1 MTIKD
6 NVKISKG
13 LPDFLTIE
21 SFVGNTPLVKLQRL
35 PGNSTNIILGKLEGN
50 NPAGSVKDRPALS
63 MIKHAEMRGEIK
75 PGDTLIEAT
84 SGNTGIALAMA
95 AANAV
100 LDVMLEKDFLA
111 SVLKKGT
118 KLKNDLVSLVEKHST
133 VLESVRGVGL
143 MLGIKSVG
151 PNLELMA
158 AFRENKLLTVV
169 AGENVVRVLHPLNV
183 SEEEI
188 SEAVQKIDQTCSQV
202 SS

>member
-1 MTIKD
+1 
-6 NVKISKG
+6 
-13 LPDFLTIE
+13 
-21 SFVGNTPLVKLQRL
+21 
-35 PGNSTNIILGKLEGN
+35 
-50 NPAGSVKDRPALS
+50 
-63 MIKHAEMRGEIK
+63 
-75 PGDTLIEAT
+75 
-84 SGNTGIALAMA
+84 
-95 AANAV
+95 
-100 LDVMLEKDFLA
+100 
-111 SVLKKGT
+111 LKKGT

-169 AGENVVRVLHPLNV
+169 AGENVVRVLPPLNV